1 MLWFFEKHESRL
13 HYEIRRQT
21 DSDDY
26 ELVITYPDGRQEI
39 EQYQDA
45 AAVLERSVR
54 LQHSLI
60 QAGWQP
66 PPLRLRRPGTS
77 NYAAGR

>member
-1 MLWFFEKHESRL
+1 MLWFFEKHQSRL

-21 DSDDY
+21 DGEDY
-26 ELVITYPDGRQEI
+26 ELVITHPDGRQEV
-39 EQYQDA
+39 EHYRDA
-45 AAVLERSVR
+45 SAVLERSER

-66 PPLRLRRPGTS
+66 PRLRVRRPS
-77 NYAAGR
+77 ASDYAAGN